1 MHTVGEHRIATEEQL
16 RQVIGAPADIVVSK
30 IADHLNELTRPFV
43 ERAPIVCLATSNA
56 DGTCDVSP
64 RGDPAGFVRILDNR
78 TLFMPERPG
87 NRIADSLRN
96 IIANPHV
103 GMLFIVP
110 GITDTFRVNGRAA
123 LTTDPALLKGS
134 VVEGRLPKLGILVSI
149 DEAYTQCSKAL
160 LRSDLW
166 NAEKHVDRAEFAS
179 GGEILKAVR
188 GDDSFD
194 ASAYDHERSA
204 RYARREGFY

>member
-149 DEAYTQCSKAL
+149 DEAYTQCSKAF